1 MTSLDHDHTLRRAGA
16 NVSGRVGWLLFLAR
30 RYPLGAVGA
39 LIVVLF
45 VTTAVFADALT
56 SFDPFTTNPR
66 ASLAPPGGAHAL
78 GADFMGPCSCR
89 VM

>member
-1 MTSLDHDHTLRRAGA
+1 
-16 NVSGRVGWLLFLAR
+16 LFLVR

-56 SFDPFTTNPR
+56 TFDPFTTNAR

-78 GADFMGPCSCR
+78 GGER
-89 VM
+89 VMEAMRRLYARPSPTAPASRWRSASAPPRSAV